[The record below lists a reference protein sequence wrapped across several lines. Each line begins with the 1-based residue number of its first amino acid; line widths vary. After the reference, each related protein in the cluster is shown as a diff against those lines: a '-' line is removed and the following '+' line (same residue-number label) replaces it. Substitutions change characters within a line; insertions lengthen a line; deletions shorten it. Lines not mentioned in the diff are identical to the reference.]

1 MIRKLL
7 PLIAITLLII
17 SCQKD
22 DKGAKSFE
30 INYNSFQLQ
39 DSTKIAPG
47 TVRVLV
53 TDDFAKN
60 IENSV
65 DESGIIT
72 KTSDKSMSEMVQL
85 FGAAKFKR
93 TFPHAGK
100 FEARTRREGLHL
112 WYDLYFDKSIT
123 PTKANKDL
131 RQVKGVVE
139 VEFKTNIKRMDVAIP
154 FNDPDFSKQWHYY
167 NDGSGTGYIAGSD
180 INVLPVWK
188 SYTKGN
194 KEVIVSIVDGGVDF
208 NHEDLK
214 ANMWINTAEFNGSRS
229 QDDDGNGY
237 IDDIYGFN
245 FIRNMGTITADDHGT
260 HVAGTVGAVN
270 NNGKGVA
277 GVAGGDAANNI
288 PGVRLMSC
296 QIFSDEP
303 EDEGVGANTAAAIK
317 YGADNG
323 AIISQNS
330 WGYEDPIPLP
340 SSIKAAIDYFV
351 KYAGVDENGNQYGP
365 MKGGIVIFAAGN
377 DNRQESTPP
386 SYEGVLSVAAI
397 GPNFAKATY
406 SNYGSWVDISAPG
419 GESGYGRIYS
429 TYPSNQYGYMRGT
442 SMACPHVSGVAALVA
457 SYYGAPGF
465 TNEMLW
471 DRLVDNTTDIYEYNR
486 GYAGKLGTGMVNAL
500 AAIASSSVIAPSPV
514 SSVELTT
521 QSNNIT
527 VKWKVTADQDDVK
540 AYGFTVY
547 YSTEPIPTGSSKSS
561 ANIYSKTVTTGDLNV
576 GDEIGTTLNNLE
588 FSKRYYISVDAYDFS
603 SNRSAKSPTSN
614 IVTEANKIPVIV
626 ALDGIT
632 RDIKAYQTTYI
643 NFSYSDPDGHTMTW
657 KLVPGSSAA
666 TATESNGKIQVSIT
680 GINTPAG
687 SYTGSIE
694 VKDVYGAVAI
704 KSFDYIIRENNPPLV
719 AGQPANVY
727 IEGIGQS
734 FNFDLSSFITDADG
748 EPLSYT
754 VQSVP
759 STIVHANVAENKI
772 YLTSL
777 GYGLTEVT
785 VTATDALNKSASVT
799 FKSLVRDGSKE
810 IDLYPNPVKDYLYVR
825 AGSQKPVEVS
835 IFSSSGAKVYNSNLT
850 ISPFDPA
857 KIDMKSI
864 AGGVYNVVVKMDGK
878 EIKNN
883 IVKL

>member
-1 MIRKLL
+1 MLRKLL
-7 PLIAITLLII
+7 PLITITLLFI

-22 DKGAKSFE
+22 DKGMSSYE
-30 INYNSFQLQ
+30 NNYNSLQIQ
-39 DSTKIAPG
+39 DSSKIAPG
-47 TVRVLV
+47 TIRILV
-53 TDDFAKN
+53 TDDFAKS

-65 DESGIIT
+65 DKSGIIT
-72 KTSDKSMSEMVQL
+72 KAADKSLSEMVQL
-85 FGAAKFKR
+85 LGASKFKR

-100 FEARTRREGLHL
+100 YEARSRREGLHL
-112 WYDLYFDKSIT
+112 WYDLYFDKSIA

-131 RQVKGVVE
+131 RQVNGVVE
-139 VEFKTNIKRMDVAIP
+139 VEYKTRIKRMDVALP
-154 FNDPDFSKQWHYY
+154 FNDPDFLKQWHYY
-167 NDGSGTGYIAGSD
+167 NDGSGSGYIAGSD

-188 SYTKGN
+188 SYTKGSQ
-194 KEVIVSIVDGGVDF
+194 EVIVSIVDGGVDF

-214 ANMWINTAEFNGSRS
+214 ANMWINVAEFNGSRS

-330 WGYEDPIPLP
+330 WGYEDPIPIP

-351 KYAGVDENGNQYGP
+351 KYAGVDENGNQFGP

-377 DNRQESTPP
+377 DNREEATPA

-406 SNYGSWVDISAPG
+406 SNYASWVDISAPG

-471 DRLVDNTTDIYEYNR
+471 DRLVDNSTDIYEYNR

-500 AAIASSSVIAPSPV
+500 AAIASSSIIAPNPV
-514 SSVELTT
+514 SAIELTT
-521 QSNNIT
+521 QSNNISI
-527 VKWKVTADQDDVK
+527 KWKVTADEDDVK
-540 AYGFTVY
+540 AYGFTIY
-547 YSTEPIPTGSSKSS
+547 YSTDPIPTGTAKNT
-561 ANIYSKTVTTGDLNV
+561 ANVYSKTITTGDLNV
-576 GDEIGTTLNNLE
+576 GDVIEASISNLG
-588 FSKRYYISVDAYDFS
+588 FSQLYYIAVDAYDYS
-603 SNRSAKSPTSN
+603 SNRSAKSPVAT
-614 IVTEANKIPVIV
+614 ITTEANKIPIIV
-626 ALDGIT
+626 ALDGLT
-632 RDIKAYQTTYI
+632 RDIKAYQTTFI
-643 NFSYSDPDGHTMTW
+643 NFEYSDPDGHSMTW
-657 KLVPGSSAA
+657 KLTPGSTAA

-680 GINTPAG
+680 GVNTPAG
-687 SYTGSIE
+687 SYTGIIE
-694 VKDVYGAVAI
+694 VKDVYGAVAT
-704 KSFDYIIRENNPPLV
+704 KSFDYIIRANNPPVV
-719 AGQPANVY
+719 AGQPDNVY
-727 IEGIGQS
+727 IEGLGNS
-734 FNFDLSSFITDADG
+734 FNFDLSSIITDADG

-754 VQSVP
+754 VQTTP
-759 STIVHANVAENKI
+759 SAIVHANVADNRI
-772 YLTSL
+772 HLTSL

-799 FKSLVRDGSKE
+799 FKSLVRDGSRE
-810 IDLYPNPVKDYLYVR
+810 IDLYPNPVRENLFIR
-825 AGSQKPVEVS
+825 AGSQKTAEVS
-835 IFSSSGAKVYNSNLT
+835 VFSSSGAKVFNSNLSV
-850 ISPFDPA
+850 SPFEPA
-857 KIDMKSI
+857 KINMKDF
-864 AGGVYNVVVKMDGK
+864 AAGVYNVVVKMDGK